1 MTHPAP
7 LPPPSDDDLDALES
21 DEQLV
26 LADLLNRVLDKGVV
40 IHGSVIISIASIEL
54 VSVDLRLVL
63 ASVESLVRREKEREA
78 EREAER
84 VAPNDAP

>member
-7 LPPPSDDDLDALES
+7 LYPDDDDLDALES

-26 LADLLNRVLDKGVV
+26 LADLLNHVLDKGVV

-63 ASVESLVRREKEREA
+63 ASVESLVRREKERDA
-78 EREAER
+78 ARP
-84 VAPNDAP
+84 APNDAP

>member
-1 MTHPAP
+1 VTLPDRSAHHAP
-7 LPPPSDDDLDALES
+7 DALDALEA

-40 IHGSVIISIASIEL
+40 IHGSVIISIANIDL

-63 ASVESLVRREKEREA
+63 ASVESLARRA
-78 EREAER
+78 ERD
-84 VAPNDAP
+84 VKNGHDAP